1 MLLKHILEGWGNWAK
16 LQFGLVEPKLKNLS
30 KKRLLICDTCYI
42 RAGNIC
48 SSNRSDID
56 KITKEKK
63 FGCGC
68 AIPPKTLVPDSKC
81 PLSKW

>member
-16 LQFGLVEPKLKNLS
+16 LQFGLTEPKLKNLS
-30 KKRLLICDTCYI
+30 KMRLLICDTCDI
-42 RAGNIC
+42 RTGHMCN
-48 SSNRSDID
+48 SNRSGINV
-56 KITKEKK
+56 ITKEIK

-68 AIPPKTLVPDSKC
+68 AIPPKTLVTNSKC